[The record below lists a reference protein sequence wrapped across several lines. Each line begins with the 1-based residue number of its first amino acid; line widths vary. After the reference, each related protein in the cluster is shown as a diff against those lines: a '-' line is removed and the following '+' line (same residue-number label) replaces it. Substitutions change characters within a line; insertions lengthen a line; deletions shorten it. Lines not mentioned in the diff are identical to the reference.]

1 MKYYLILKQKLKL
14 HIGLENN
21 RCLRTV
27 GKGSDRFAAAKR
39 LDPLANEINIT
50 YPESSKII
58 RMLAESY
65 KQEGKIDKMHYL
77 KREKLI

>member
-1 MKYYLILKQKLKL
+1 MKQKLKL

-27 GKGSDRFAAAKR
+27 SNGSNRFAAAKR
-39 LDPLANEINIT
+39 LDSLANEINIT

-65 KQEGKIDKMHYL
+65 RQEGKMDEMHYL

>member
-1 MKYYLILKQKLKL
+1 MKQKLKL

-27 GKGSDRFAAAKR
+27 DNGSDCFAAAKR
-39 LDPLANEINIT
+39 LDSLANEINIT

-58 RMLAESY
+58 RMLAKSY
-65 KQEGKIDKMHYL
+65 RQEGKMDKMHYL